1 MKIYSQTI
9 DLSKTTPQ
17 NFYVPPHSKFKLGV
31 KLVQSIDFIVKL
43 DGAALESDGE
53 IDGFKTFSLEST
65 NPGNTTYIVE
75 AANGQKV
82 KILQTTTNSTVFEVG
97 GGEIPE
103 GNFVKSVNS
112 ELPIDG
118 NIDVSKLVWVDDGV
132 KTELPATDIVNSL
145 KSIDAS
151 LANKL
156 ERADIVPV
164 APSTDAPEE
173 ALASARATAEFVN
186 SSIATNTANFMGT
199 FNSES
204 EFPAEATNNDYLF
217 LDTVD
222 EEGNKVF
229 KRYKYVESSAAWK
242 YEYTLNNSSFTAAQ
256 WAAIQSG
263 ITAEIVNNTANS
275 LKNINDSLSHKLE
288 RADIV
293 PIAPATDAPE
303 EALAGARAT
312 AEFVNNSIATN
323 TAHFT
328 GTYTSESAFPAEATN
343 NDYLFLDT
351 VDSDGNK
358 ILKVYQYAADSSRWA
373 YMYTLNNS
381 SFTAAQWA
389 AIQSGITAEIVNN
402 TANSLKNI
410 NDSLSHKLER
420 ADIVPIAPATDAP
433 EEALA
438 GARAT
443 AEFVN
448 SSIATNTAN
457 FMGTFTNPDD
467 FPKEATNNDYLFF
480 DTVDEEGNKIFQRY
494 KYTVTDYEGTTG
506 WKYEYTLNNS
516 SFTAAQWATIQSGI
530 TAEDVADMA
539 KKSELDAHTVVLSG
553 EFEDG
558 TTFNYTVYTK

>member
-118 NIDVSKLVWVDDGV
+118 NIDVSKLVWVDDNG
-132 KTELPATDIVNSL
+132 KAELPATDIANSL
-145 KSIDAS
+145 KNIDAS

-156 ERADIVPV
+156 ERADIVPI
-164 APSTDAPEE
+164 APATDAPEE
-173 ALASARATAEFVN
+173 ALAGARSTAEFVN
-186 SSIATNTANFMGT
+186 SSIATNTATFMGT
-199 FNSES
+199 FNLES
-204 EFPAEATNNDYLF
+204 AFPPVATNNDYLF

-222 EEGNKVF
+222 EEGNKIF
-229 KRYKYVESSAAWK
+229 KRYKYVAETSRWV

-263 ITAEIVNNTANS
+263 ITAEIVN
-275 LKNINDSLSHKLE
+275 
-288 RADIV
+288 
-293 PIAPATDAPE
+293 
-303 EALAGARAT
+303 
-312 AEFVNNSIATN
+312 
-323 TAHFT
+323 
-328 GTYTSESAFPAEATN
+328 
-343 NDYLFLDT
+343 
-351 VDSDGNK
+351 
-358 ILKVYQYAADSSRWA
+358 
-373 YMYTLNNS
+373 
-381 SFTAAQWA
+381 
-389 AIQSGITAEIVNN
+389 
-402 TANSLKNI
+402 
-410 NDSLSHKLER
+410 
-420 ADIVPIAPATDAP
+420 
-433 EEALA
+433 
-438 GARAT
+438 
-443 AEFVN
+443 
-448 SSIATNTAN
+448 
-457 FMGTFTNPDD
+457 
-467 FPKEATNNDYLFF
+467 
-480 DTVDEEGNKIFQRY
+480 
-494 KYTVTDYEGTTG
+494 
-506 WKYEYTLNNS
+506 
-516 SFTAAQWATIQSGI
+516 
-530 TAEDVADMA
+530 DMA